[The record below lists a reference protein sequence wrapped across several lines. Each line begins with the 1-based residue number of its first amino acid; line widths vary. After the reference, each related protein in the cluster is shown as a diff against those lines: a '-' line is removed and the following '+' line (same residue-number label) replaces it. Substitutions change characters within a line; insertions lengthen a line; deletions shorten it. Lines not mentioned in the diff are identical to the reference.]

1 MTGVTAELTREA
13 LAGTFTA
20 RPGTRE
26 RVGIELECGLVE
38 PATGRAVRYPEA
50 RALLNA
56 VRREFGGEP
65 IHEAGQLAGVA
76 LPGGAQFTLELGGAL
91 EYSSA
96 PADSLAA
103 VVAATERAMLAVA
116 DLADRQEIAVLP
128 TGMLPFTAVAEIP
141 WIPKPRIGIMRRYFR
156 SLGAAG
162 SLAEG
167 VMGLSLSVQTSLDYV
182 STADLLEKLRLLTAA
197 SPVAAALFVNSPL
210 EDGAATGVQSRRMQ
224 MWTRVDP
231 RRSGVLGVALAP
243 DASTDHLLDW
253 VLDLPMIYRQIG
265 DRYHPAPRRPFSV
278 LVRDGFADGG
288 RPGRSD
294 WESHLSQFW
303 PQVRPR
309 RTLELRI
316 PDGLGWPAFASAPAF
331 WVGLAYH
338 PESRRAAL
346 ALLDDLTAE
355 ELDRVTEEVAVRG
368 LTAKAGPRVVGELAE
383 RLLDLA
389 RAGLAARVAAGH
401 EPRRVLDL
409 LDPLHDVVR
418 TGRTYAERT
427 LRDWYGPFAQRPAAF
442 VAATR
447 I

>member
-1 MTGVTAELTREA
+1 MTGVTAELTRET

-38 PATGRAVRYPEA
+38 PATGRAIRYPEA

-65 IHEAGQLAGVA
+65 IHEAGHLSGVA
-76 LPGGAQFTLELGGAL
+76 LPGAAQFTLELGGAL

-96 PADSLAA
+96 PADSLAD
-103 VVAATERAMLAVA
+103 VVTATERAMLAVA
-116 DLADRQEIAVLP
+116 DLADRLDIAVLP
-128 TGMLPFTAVAEIP
+128 TGMLPFTPVAEIP
-141 WIPKPRIGIMRRYFR
+141 WIPKPRIDLMRRHFR
-156 SLGAAG
+156 GLGAAG

-182 STADLLEKLRLLTAA
+182 STVDLLEKLRLLVAA

-210 EDGAATGVQSRRMQ
+210 ENGAATGVLSRRMQ

-231 RRSGVLGVALAP
+231 DRCGVIDVAVAP
-243 DASTDHLLDW
+243 DASVDRLLDW
-253 VLDLPMIYRQIG
+253 VLGRPMIYRRVG
-265 DRYHPAPRRPFSV
+265 DAFVAAPRRPFGELILDGSAT
-278 LVRDGFADGG
+278 RD
-288 RPGRSD
+288 D
-294 WESHLSQFW
+294 WQSHLSQLW

-309 RTLELRI
+309 HTLETRI
-316 PDGLGWPAFASAPAF
+316 ADGLGWPAFASAPAF

-338 PESRRAAL
+338 PASRQAGL
-346 ALLDDLTAE
+346 ALLDDLGAG
-355 ELDRVTEEVAVRG
+355 ELDRVSEEVAVRG
-368 LTAKAGPRVVGELAE
+368 LTAKAGSRVVGELAE

-389 RAGLAARVAAGH
+389 RAGLAARVAAGR

-409 LDPLHDVVR
+409 LDPLHEIVR
-418 TGRTYAERT
+418 TGRTCAERS
-427 LRDWYGPFAQRPAAF
+427 LHDWYGPFAQRPATF

>member
-1 MTGVTAELTREA
+1 MRGVTAELTREA

-38 PATGRAVRYPEA
+38 PATGRALRYPEA

-65 IHEAGQLAGVA
+65 IHEAGHLAGVT

-96 PADSLAA
+96 PADSLAD
-103 VVAATERAMLAVA
+103 VVTATERAMLAVA
-116 DLADRQEIAVLP
+116 DLADRLDIAVLP
-128 TGMLPFTAVAEIP
+128 TGMLPFTPVAEIP
-141 WIPKPRIGIMRRYFR
+141 WIPKPRIDLMRRHFR

-182 STADLLEKLRLLTAA
+182 STADLLEKLRLLAAA

-210 EDGAATGVQSRRMQ
+210 ENGAATGVLSRRMQ

-231 RRSGVLGVALAP
+231 CRCGVLAVAVAP
-243 DASTDHLLDW
+243 DATTDRLLDW
-253 VLDLPMIYRQIG
+253 VLDLPMIYRRTA
-265 DRYHPAPRRPFSV
+265 DRFLPAPRRPFGA
-278 LVRDGFADGG
+278 LVRDGFDDGS
-288 RPGRSD
+288 RPARAD
-294 WESHLSQFW
+294 WESHLSQLW

-309 RTLELRI
+309 HTLETRI
-316 PDGLGWPAFASAPAF
+316 ADGLGWPAFASAPAF

-338 PESRRAAL
+338 PASRQAGL

-368 LTAKAGPRVVGELAE
+368 LTAKAGSRVVGELAE
-383 RLLDLA
+383 RLVDLA
-389 RAGLAARVAAGH
+389 GAGLAARVAAGR
-401 EPRRVLDL
+401 EPQRVLDL
-409 LDPLHDVVR
+409 LDPLREIVR
-418 TGRTYAERT
+418 TGRTSAERS
-427 LRDWYGPFAQRPAAF
+427 LHDWYGPLAQRPAAF

>member
-1 MTGVTAELTREA
+1 MTGLTRDD
-13 LAGTFTA
+13 LARTFAA
-20 RPGTRE
+20 RPDTRE

-38 PATGRAVRYPEA
+38 PETGRAVRYPEA

-56 VRREFGGEP
+56 VRSEFGGEP
-65 IHEAGQLAGVA
+65 VHEAGHLSGVA

-96 PADSLAA
+96 PADSLAD
-103 VVAATERAMLAVA
+103 VVTATERAMLAVA
-116 DLADRQEIAVLP
+116 DLADGLDIAVLP
-128 TGMLPFTAVAEIP
+128 TGMLPFTPVAEIP
-141 WIPKPRIGIMRRYFR
+141 WIPKPRIDLMRRYFR
-156 SLGAAG
+156 DLGAAG

-182 STADLLEKLRLLTAA
+182 STADLLEKLRLLVAA

-210 EDGAATGVQSRRMQ
+210 ENGAATGVLSRRMQ

-231 RRSGVLGVALAP
+231 RRCGVLDVAVAP
-243 DASTDHLLDW
+243 DASPDRLLDW
-253 VLDLPMIYRQIG
+253 VLGLPMIYRHTG
-265 DRYHPAPRRPFSV
+265 DRYLAAPHRPFGE
-278 LVRDGFADGG
+278 LIRDGSASRD
-288 RPGRSD
+288 D
-294 WESHLSQFW
+294 WQSHLSQLW

-309 RTLELRI
+309 HTLETRI
-316 PDGLGWPAFASAPAF
+316 ADGLGWPAFASAPAF

-338 PESRRAAL
+338 PASRQAGL
-346 ALLDDLTAE
+346 ALLDDLSAE
-355 ELDRVTEEVAVRG
+355 ELERVTEEVAIRG
-368 LTAKAGPRVVGELAE
+368 LTAKAGSRVVGELAE

-389 RAGLAARVAAGH
+389 RAGLAARVAAGS

-409 LDPLHDVVR
+409 LDPLHEVVR
-418 TGRTYAERT
+418 TGRTYAERS

>member
-1 MTGVTAELTREA
+1 VTGELTREA

-38 PATGRAVRYPEA
+38 PATGRAIRYPEV

-56 VRREFGGEP
+56 VRGEFGGEP
-65 IHEAGQLAGVA
+65 IHEAGHLAGVA
-76 LPGGAQFTLELGGAL
+76 LRDGAQFTLELGGAL

-96 PADSLAA
+96 PADSLAD
-103 VVAATERAMLAVA
+103 VVTATERAMLAVA
-116 DLADRQEIAVLP
+116 DLADRLGIAVLP
-128 TGMLPFTAVAEIP
+128 TGMLPFTAVNEIP
-141 WIPKPRIGIMRRYFR
+141 WIPKPRIDLMRRHFR
-156 SLGAAG
+156 GLGTAG

-182 STADLLEKLRLLTAA
+182 STADLLEKLRLLVAA

-210 EDGAATGVQSRRMQ
+210 ENGAATGVLSRRMQ

-231 RRSGVLGVALAP
+231 RRCGVLDVAVAP
-243 DASTDHLLDW
+243 DASTDRLLDW
-253 VLDLPMIYRQIG
+253 VLDLPMIYRRAG
-265 DRYHPAPRRPFSV
+265 HRYLAAPDRPFGE
-278 LVRDGFADGG
+278 LVRDGSVTRD
-288 RPGRSD
+288 D
-294 WESHLSQFW
+294 WESHLSQLW

-309 RTLELRI
+309 HTLETRI
-316 PDGLGWPAFASAPAF
+316 ADGLGWPAFASAPAF

-338 PESRRAAL
+338 PASRQAGL

-368 LTAKAGPRVVGELAE
+368 LAAKAGSRVVGELAE

-389 RAGLAARVAAGH
+389 HAGLAARVAAGR
-401 EPRRVLDL
+401 EPQRVLDL
-409 LDPLHDVVR
+409 LDPLGEIVR
-418 TGRTYAERT
+418 TGRTYAERS
-427 LRDWYGPFAQRPAAF
+427 LHEWYGPLAQRPAAF

>member
-38 PATGRAVRYPEA
+38 PATGRAIRYPEA

-56 VRREFGGEP
+56 ARREFGGEP
-65 IHEAGQLAGVA
+65 IHEAGHLSGVA

-96 PADSLAA
+96 PADSLAD
-103 VVAATERAMLAVA
+103 VVTATERAMLAVA
-116 DLADRQEIAVLP
+116 DLADRLDIAVLP
-128 TGMLPFTAVAEIP
+128 TGMLPFTPVAEIP
-141 WIPKPRIGIMRRYFR
+141 WIPKPRIDLMRRHFR

-182 STADLLEKLRLLTAA
+182 STADLLEKLRLLVAA

-210 EDGAATGVQSRRMQ
+210 ENGAATGVLSRRMQ

-231 RRSGVLGVALAP
+231 DRCGVLDVAVAP
-243 DASTDHLLDW
+243 DVSADRLLDW
-253 VLDLPMIYRQIG
+253 VLDLPMIYRRTG
-265 DRYHPAPRRPFSV
+265 DRYVAAPRRPFGE
-278 LVRDGFADGG
+278 LIRDGSATRD
-288 RPGRSD
+288 D
-294 WESHLSQFW
+294 WQSHLSQLW

-309 RTLELRI
+309 HTLETRI
-316 PDGLGWPAFASAPAF
+316 ADGLGWPAFASAPAF

-338 PESRRAAL
+338 PASRQAGL
-346 ALLDDLTAE
+346 ALLDDLGAE
-355 ELDRVTEEVAVRG
+355 ELDRVSEEVAVRG
-368 LTAKAGPRVVGELAE
+368 LTAKAGSRVVGELAE

-389 RAGLAARVAAGH
+389 GAGLAARVAAGR

-409 LDPLHDVVR
+409 LDPLHEVVR
-418 TGRTYAERT
+418 TGRTYAERS
-427 LRDWYGPFAQRPAAF
+427 LHDWYGPFAQRPAAF

>member
-1 MTGVTAELTREA
+1 MTGVTGELTRDD
-13 LAGTFTA
+13 LAGTFSA

-38 PATGRAVRYPEA
+38 PATGRAARYPEA

-56 VRREFGGEP
+56 VHRDFGGEP
-65 IHEAGQLAGVA
+65 IHEAGHLSGVM

-96 PADSLAA
+96 PADSLAD
-103 VVAATERAMLAVA
+103 VVIETERAMLAVA
-116 DLADRQEIAVLP
+116 DLADRQDIAVLP
-128 TGMLPFTAVAEIP
+128 TGMLPFTAAAEIP
-141 WIPKPRIGIMRRYFR
+141 WIPKPRTDIMRRHFR
-156 SLGAAG
+156 SLGPAG

-197 SPVAAALFVNSPL
+197 SPVAAAMFVNSPL
-210 EDGAATGVQSRRMQ
+210 EDGAATGVLSRRMQ

-231 RRSGVLGVALAP
+231 RRCGVLGVALAP
-243 DASTDHLLDW
+243 GASTGDLLDW
-253 VLDLPMIYRQIG
+253 VLDLPMIYRQTG
-265 DRYHPAPRRPFSV
+265 DRYLPAPRRPFGE
-278 LVRDGFADGG
+278 LIRDGSATRD
-288 RPGRSD
+288 D
-294 WESHLSQFW
+294 WQSHLSQIW

-316 PDGLGWPAFASAPAF
+316 PDGLGWPAFAGAPAF

-368 LTAKAGPRVVGELAE
+368 LTAKAGPRAVGELAE

-389 RAGLAARVAAGH
+389 HAGLAARVAAGH
-401 EPRRVLDL
+401 EPRRILDL

-427 LRDWYGPFAQRPAAF
+427 LHDWYGPLAQRPAAY